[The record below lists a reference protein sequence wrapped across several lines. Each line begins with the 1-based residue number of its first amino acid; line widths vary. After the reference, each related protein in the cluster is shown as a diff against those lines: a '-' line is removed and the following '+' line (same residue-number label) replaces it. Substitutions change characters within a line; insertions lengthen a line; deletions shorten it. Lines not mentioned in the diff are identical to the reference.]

1 MYLWRVF
8 QKYAT
13 GNVIRN
19 SINESPRLEGVYFL
33 SWMAHL
39 REVLEIFINHSVF
52 KMFILHLK
60 KKLHIYYILLQRII
74 VFWDGNKR
82 IAATIYELYEIV
94 TLL

>member
-1 MYLWRVF
+1 M
-8 QKYAT
+8 
-13 GNVIRN
+13 
-19 SINESPRLEGVYFL
+19 PRQQIYDID
-33 SWMAHL
+33 WMAHL

-82 IAATIYELYEIV
+82 IAATIYELYEII